1 MSATTG
7 LTKRAMIDKA
17 NASIVLLV
25 SVATFVS
32 IFSLVATKTLFSQ
45 IQYQQRVISKTRE
58 AARQLESNVQN
69 AEKLRTSY
77 QAFAGAT
84 TNIIGGINVG
94 DSPKDGDNAK
104 IILDALPSNYDFPAL
119 ATNLEML
126 ATQQTKLTSITG
138 TDDEVVQS
146 ANATSGTPQPVEM
159 PFQLT
164 AEGNY
169 DQVKS
174 LIVATEHSIR
184 PIQHS
189 IIEISGSQSNLT
201 LNITAN
207 TYYQPAKTIDYK
219 SEVVR

>member
-1 MSATTG
+1 MITKTP

-25 SVATFVS
+25 SVAAFVS
-32 IFSLVATKTLFSQ
+32 VFSLVATKTLFSQ
-45 IQYQQRVISKTRE
+45 IQYQQRVISKKQD
-58 AARQLESNVQN
+58 AARQLEKNVQN

-77 QAFAGAT
+77 EAFTGAT
-84 TNIIGGINVG
+84 TNVIGGIKVG
-94 DSPKDGDNAK
+94 DSAKDGDNAK

-119 ATNLEML
+119 ATNLETL
-126 ATQQTKLTSITG
+126 VSQQAKLTSITG
-138 TDDEVVQS
+138 IDDEVVQS
-146 ANATSGTPQPVEM
+146 SKATSGTPQPIEM

-169 DQVKS
+169 DQIKN
-174 LIVATEHSIR
+174 LIIATESSIR

-189 IIEISGSQSNLT
+189 VVEITGGQANLV
-201 LNITAN
+201 LNLTAN